1 MRALSTRTRS
11 RTLCVCAIS
20 LLGCLLSSCA
30 LDCTTRPPLPPRVVD
45 TGCDW
50 IPVLSASANDTPD
63 TKREVIAY
71 ESARQQKCSSLRD
84 AHSRTSRE
92 AN

>member
-11 RTLCVCAIS
+11 RTLFVCAIS

-30 LDCTTRPPLPPRVVD
+30 LDCTTQPQLPRVVD
-45 TGCDW
+45 TACDW

-71 ESARQQKCSSLRD
+71 ETARQRNCGSPRD
-84 AHSRTSRE
+84 THSRTSGE